1 MLKFNED
8 QIRKYK
14 QSAIGGTGFLA
25 FRDIEKFAKKFN
37 IDLSYVL
44 DLGCGSGRS
53 TNYLSSFCKKVNG
66 CDIDLNA
73 LDNARKNSRKKN
85 SLYFENER
93 EQELYQYS
101 KYTSIFSIL
110 MFFHMSSKEE
120 IKIELMKCYN
130 SLETSGNLVIIN
142 GTKNLYVRNYLTVKS
157 IGEPPKYDGDLVK
170 VKLLNI
176 DCEIK
181 DFYWSDIYIKEI
193 AEEVGF
199 NHLETYLPLGDK
211 TDQINY
217 LDEIKYPPYY
227 YIALRKNE
235 QKQV

>member
-25 FRDIEKFAKKFN
+25 FRDIEKFAKKYN
-37 IDLSYVL
+37 LDLTYVL

-53 TNYLSSFCKKVNG
+53 TNYLSGFCKKVNG

-73 LDNARKNSRKKN
+73 IDNARRNSNKKN

-120 IKIELMKCYN
+120 IKTELMKCYN
-130 SLETSGNLVIIN
+130 SLENFGNLVIIS

-157 IGEPPKYDGDLVK
+157 IGEPPKYDGDLAK
-170 VKLLNI
+170 IKLLNI
-176 DCEIK
+176 DCEIE
-181 DFYWSDIYIKEI
+181 DFYWSEICIKEI

-199 NHLETYLPLGDK
+199 DHLETYLPLGDK
-211 TDQINY
+211 KDQINY
-217 LDEIKYPPYY
+217 IDEIKYPPYY
-227 YIALRKNE
+227 YIALRK
-235 QKQV
+235 K